1 MDVFALLFILS
12 FIALI
17 VTLVVMSIRK
27 RITFSR
33 LINKGKGDFK
43 EEVGSTEISSSGK
56 TYAPVVGKTTYETV
70 WDVSS
75 TPDRSVWSRYKQT
88 ENGVE
93 FVDCAWSDESWMKR
107 EVNETQEK
115 WKETVPKHSTRIKL
129 RASRKLRNKRKGKK
143 K

>member
-12 FIALI
+12 FIALL

-33 LINKGKGDFK
+33 LINKGKERTPLSKKVSITKGQLSQIGLDQLNNY
-43 EEVGSTEISSSGK
+43 SCS
-56 TYAPVVGKTTYETV
+56 
-70 WDVSS
+70 WDL
-75 TPDRSVWSRYKQT
+75 
-88 ENGVE
+88 
-93 FVDCAWSDESWMKR
+93 AESMMKR
-107 EVNETQEK
+107 EVNETQGK

-129 RASRKLRNKRKGKK
+129 RASRKLRNKRRGHSKTVRGKK

>member
-12 FIALI
+12 FIALL

-43 EEVGSTEISSSGK
+43 EEVESTVTNIS
-56 TYAPVVGKTTYETV
+56 
-70 WDVSS
+70 WDLASNN
-75 TPDRSVWSRYKQT
+75 DHSVQSRYKQT

-93 FVDCAWSDESWMKR
+93 FVDCTWSDESMMKR

-115 WKETVPKHSTRIKL
+115 WKETIPKLSTRIKL